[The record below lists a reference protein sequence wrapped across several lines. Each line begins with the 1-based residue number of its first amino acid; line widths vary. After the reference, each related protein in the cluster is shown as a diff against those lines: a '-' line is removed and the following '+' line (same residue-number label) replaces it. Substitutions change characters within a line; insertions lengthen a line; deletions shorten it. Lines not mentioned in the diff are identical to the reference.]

1 MQVFEIATFL
11 IVFIAALVHGLLGV
25 GFPMLATPLLALTSD
40 VREAVV
46 LLLMPTLSINL
57 VNVIRGGHW
66 RQSIGQ
72 FWPLALFGAVGSLLG
87 TQLLV
92 LANPEPFK
100 LLMAA
105 MILIYL
111 NIHKIGIRLNWIGR
125 HVLWASVIFGLVGG
139 ILAGTVNV
147 MLPALIIFAL
157 EMDLKPLVTVQV
169 FNFCFFL
176 GKLSQAAVLVNHGL
190 LGGPHIIESIPV
202 ICIAL
207 IALAIG
213 MRFRDRI
220 EAGIYRRWLKRTLAA
235 IAVML
240 ILQYVELM

>member
-1 MQVFEIATFL
+1 MPVIDIATFL
-11 IVFIAALVHGLLGV
+11 IVFFSALVHGLLGM
-25 GFPMLATPLLALTSD
+25 GFPMLATPLLALASD

-72 FWPLALFGAVGSLLG
+72 FWPLAMFGATGSLLG

-92 LANPEPFK
+92 LTDPGPYK
-100 LLMAA
+100 LLMAI
-105 MILIYL
+105 MIAIYL
-111 NIHKIGIRLNWIGR
+111 NIHKMGIRMNWVR
-125 HVLWASVIFGLVGG
+125 HHVLLASAIFGLVGG

-157 EMDLKPLVTVQV
+157 EMNLKPLVTVQV
-169 FNFCFFL
+169 FNFCFFF
-176 GKLSQAAVLVNHGL
+176 GKLSQAAVLMNHNLFGTAQ
-190 LGGPHIIESIPV
+190 IIGAIPV

-207 IALAIG
+207 LALMIG

-220 EAGIYRRWLKRTLAA
+220 NADIYRRWLKRTLSA
-235 IAVML
+235 IAVLL
-240 ILQYVELM
+240 IIQYIGIF